1 MGRIEKLKRQAINE
15 ANRRVLNEQEE
26 KENIITS
33 IDVGGTIDDATDKVS
48 VGIMGALGCKN
59 CEDPNGTYSVNRI
72 NYDKSKM
79 EDAIGD
85 TTKILVFDKNKKVVH
100 TEPHPKSKGF
110 VINFKIPKEKFQ
122 EGDYFVVVG
131 KDGKT
136 LAYQPVKYESLFG
149 EDPDWIK
156 KDDFFKDF

>member
-1 MGRIEKLKRQAINE
+1 MGRIEKLKREAINE
-15 ANRRVLNEQEE
+15 SNRRVLNEQEE

-33 IDVGGTIDDATDKVS
+33 IDVGGTIDEGTDKIN
-48 VGIMGALGCKN
+48 VGVLGALGCKN

-110 VINFKIPKEKFQ
+110 VINFKIPKDKLEA
-122 EGDYFVVVG
+122 GDYFVVAS
-131 KDGKT
+131 KDNKT
-136 LAYQPVKYESLFG
+136 LSYQPVTY
-149 EDPDWIK
+149 DPFW
-156 KDDFFKDF
+156 

>member
-1 MGRIEKLKRQAINE
+1 MKEMKVIKLRESDIQRMVK
-15 ANRRVLNEQEE
+15 RVLTEQEE

-33 IDVGGTIDDATDKVS
+33 IDVGGTIDEGTDKIN
-48 VGIMGALGCKN
+48 VGVLGALGCKN

-110 VINFKIPKEKFQ
+110 VINFKIPKDKLEA
-122 EGDYFVVVG
+122 GDYFVVAS
-131 KDGKT
+131 KDNKT
-136 LAYQPVKYESLFG
+136 LSYQPVKY
-149 EDPDWIK
+149 DPFW
-156 KDDFFKDF
+156 

>member
-1 MGRIEKLKRQAINE
+1 MKRIKLKESDIQRMVK
-15 ANRRVLNEQEE
+15 RVLTEQEE

-33 IDVGGTIDDATDKVS
+33 IDVGGTIDEGTDKIN
-48 VGIMGALGCKN
+48 VGVLGALGCKN

-110 VINFKIPKEKFQ
+110 VINFKIPKDKLEA
-122 EGDYFVVVG
+122 GDYFVVAS
-131 KDGKT
+131 KDNKT
-136 LAYQPVKYESLFG
+136 LSYQPVTY
-149 EDPDWIK
+149 DPFW
-156 KDDFFKDF
+156 

>member
-1 MGRIEKLKRQAINE
+1 MKVIRLNEGDIQRIVKI
-15 ANRRVLNEQEE
+15 VLNEQEE

-33 IDVGGTIDDATDKVS
+33 IDVGGTIDEGTDKIN
-48 VGIMGALGCKN
+48 VGVLGALGCKN

-110 VINFKIPKEKFQ
+110 VINFKIPKDKLEA
-122 EGDYFVVVG
+122 GDYFVVAS
-131 KDGKT
+131 KDNKT
-136 LAYQPVKYESLFG
+136 LSYQPVTY
-149 EDPDWIK
+149 DPFW
-156 KDDFFKDF
+156 

>member
-1 MGRIEKLKRQAINE
+1 MGRIEKLKREAINE

-33 IDVGGTIDDATDKVS
+33 IDVGGTIDEGTDKIN
-48 VGIMGALGCKN
+48 VGVLGALGCKN

-110 VINFKIPKEKFQ
+110 VINFKIPKDKLEA
-122 EGDYFVVVG
+122 GDYFVVAS
-131 KDGKT
+131 KDNKT
-136 LAYQPVKYESLFG
+136 LSYQPVTY
-149 EDPDWIK
+149 DPFW
-156 KDDFFKDF
+156 

>member
-1 MGRIEKLKRQAINE
+1 MNKKK
-15 ANRRVLNEQEE
+15 

-33 IDVGGTIDDATDKVS
+33 IDVGGTIDEGTDKIN
-48 VGIMGALGCKN
+48 VGVLGALGCKN

-110 VINFKIPKEKFQ
+110 VINFKIPKDKLEA
-122 EGDYFVVVG
+122 GDYFVVAS
-131 KDGKT
+131 KDNKT
-136 LAYQPVKYESLFG
+136 LSYQPVTY
-149 EDPDWIK
+149 DPFW
-156 KDDFFKDF
+156 

>member
-1 MGRIEKLKRQAINE
+1 MIKLKDI
-15 ANRRVLNEQEE
+15 LTEQEE
-26 KENIITS
+26 LENIITS
-33 IDVGGTIDDATDKVS
+33 IDVGETITDDTDKVS
-48 VGIMGALGCKN
+48 VGILGALGCKN

>member
-1 MGRIEKLKRQAINE
+1 MGKVIRLKESDIQRMVK
-15 ANRRVLNEQEE
+15 RVLTEQEE

-33 IDVGGTIDDATDKVS
+33 IDVGGTIDEGTDKIN
-48 VGIMGALGCKN
+48 VGVLGALGCKN

-110 VINFKIPKEKFQ
+110 VINFKIPKDKLEA
-122 EGDYFVVVG
+122 GDYFVVAS
-131 KDGKT
+131 KDNKT
-136 LAYQPVKYESLFG
+136 LSYQPVTY
-149 EDPDWIK
+149 DPFW
-156 KDDFFKDF
+156 